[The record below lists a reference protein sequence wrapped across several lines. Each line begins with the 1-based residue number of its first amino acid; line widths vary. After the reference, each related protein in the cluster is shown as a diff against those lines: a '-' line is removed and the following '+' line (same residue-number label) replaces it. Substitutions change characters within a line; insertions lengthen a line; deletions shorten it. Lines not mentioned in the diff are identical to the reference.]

1 MTAESFD
8 SSKVQGNAQ
17 HGRCRILSVLLLPL
31 LEPASIALYGR
42 YQIFPSD
49 SAFSLALSLSLPA
62 PILDDIVVTPPNL
75 QHKSSDLCSHSKLR
89 APM

>member
-31 LEPASIALYGR
+31 LEPAS
-42 YQIFPSD
+42 
-49 SAFSLALSLSLPA
+49 FSKQQAKLA
-62 PILDDIVVTPPNL
+62 IE
-75 QHKSSDLCSHSKLR
+75 
-89 APM
+89 